1 MAPLAKVGLALFCFS
16 SFLPV
21 RANNIVG
28 CNDLACPYDNGEDRC
43 TVGNHTFTGVGL
55 AAIPDLPSSLQGL
68 SLVKGV
74 NISATGPKDAVPFT
88 SVYYLGAPSNLDVS
102 ELAGCAVVFNNP
114 PPKHFPGGDNGTD
127 VEASQGTCS
136 DVIEQRCIDTL
147 TAQARKITGNSTSSC
162 SVLESELKQSAFEE
176 CRDFAGSGAG
186 LGNFTVWELSDL
198 SPINSSQ
205 NSSSDCWPV
214 TPKSDNLVEIGSDVA
229 LGNNTAAANLQQV
242 YKITPVL
249 TAFFGQ
255 SQLVNKT
262 TAQLTCLKVVTEEHP
277 DDADDGS
284 KNAAAPLMIN
294 LLGVGVAA
302 FATLLFT
309 L

>member
-1 MAPLAKVGLALFCFS
+1 M
-16 SFLPV
+16 
-21 RANNIVG
+21 
-28 CNDLACPYDNGEDRC
+28 
-43 TVGNHTFTGVGL
+43 
-55 AAIPDLPSSLQGL
+55 
-68 SLVKGV
+68 
-74 NISATGPKDAVPFT
+74 
-88 SVYYLGAPSNLDVS
+88 
-102 ELAGCAVVFNNP
+102 
-114 PPKHFPGGDNGTD
+114 
-127 VEASQGTCS
+127 
-136 DVIEQRCIDTL
+136 
-147 TAQARKITGNSTSSC
+147 
-162 SVLESELKQSAFEE
+162 
-176 CRDFAGSGAG
+176 
-186 LGNFTVWELSDL
+186 
-198 SPINSSQ
+198 
-205 NSSSDCWPV
+205 NSSSY
-214 TPKSDNLVEIGSDVA
+214 TQSMSHAKLIM
-229 LGNNTAAANLQQV
+229 LQGNNTAAANLQQV